1 MAEWTRIYQC
11 LPNVKSITWDAGP
24 DLPMIF
30 TSNGKHTADKIH
42 LVTQVL
48 FNSFSSRCTL
58 HLHPFS
64 NTCVRAFK
72 LHNRFFF
79 NSASDSSSLDSTNL
93 LFKTGHSFLLMKLVQ
108 QVNTHTFNIGRC
120 TLLMKLVQHI
130 NTHTF
135 KTGYSTLLMKLVP
148 QINTHTHTHS
158 DTHLHVS
165 IRVNDCITNYH
176 ESKCLVVRT
185 LLASLLTFPALTAS
199 RARETQWVTLAE
211 MQRYLKNRWWAD
223 QNCPHMDLRMRCSAL
238 IRSAAFWNMARASIH
253 WKHKRTHRLA
263 YSCRV
268 NNNNAITQITQ
279 VEGESSK
286 NPETKWGWEV
296 GGVEVQRQNCHS
308 QASIPLKFQWTTL
321 LVKAT
326 TPHPPFPQDCTISQG
341 PASL

>member
-48 FNSFSSRCTL
+48 FNSFSSSCTL

-72 LHNRFFF
+72 LHNRFFL
-79 NSASDSSSLDSTNL
+79 NSASDSSLLDSTNL

-108 QVNTHTFNIGRC
+108 QVNTHTFNTGRC

-148 QINTHTHTHS
+148 QINTHTHTHTQ
-158 DTHLHVS
+158 THTYMSASEWMTVLQTIMNQNAWLSEHYLQACLPFLPW
-165 IRVNDCITNYH
+165 RPH
-176 ESKCLVVRT
+176 ERG
-185 LLASLLTFPALTAS
+185 
-199 RARETQWVTLAE
+199 
-211 MQRYLKNRWWAD
+211 
-223 QNCPHMDLRMRCSAL
+223 
-238 IRSAAFWNMARASIH
+238 
-253 WKHKRTHRLA
+253 KH
-263 YSCRV
+263 S
-268 NNNNAITQITQ
+268 
-279 VEGESSK
+279 E
-286 NPETKWGWEV
+286 
-296 GGVEVQRQNCHS
+296 
-308 QASIPLKFQWTTL
+308 
-321 LVKAT
+321 
-326 TPHPPFPQDCTISQG
+326 
-341 PASL
+341 